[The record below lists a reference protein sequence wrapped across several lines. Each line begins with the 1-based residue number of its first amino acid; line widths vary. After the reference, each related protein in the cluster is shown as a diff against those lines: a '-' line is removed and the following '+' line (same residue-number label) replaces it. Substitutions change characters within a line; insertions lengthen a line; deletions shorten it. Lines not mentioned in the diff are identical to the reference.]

1 MNFHKYQALGNTY
14 VILETDECPTA
25 AQIRAICHPS
35 YGVGADGLIVDSHME
50 APDHFRAHFFNPDGS
65 EAEKSG
71 NGLRIYARY
80 LWDNLEVAAEP
91 FTIHTAGGP
100 VLAHVLGQGR
110 EVVLQMGQ
118 VRLGEPFGEP
128 LTIGDQTWTMYTA
141 DMGNPHCVIVVEET
155 TAELAQKYGPL
166 VEQHGRF
173 PHRTNVQFV
182 QVLDERNVR
191 LEIWERG
198 AGYTLASGTSSCA
211 ATAVL
216 HRLGL
221 CQQQVIAHMP
231 GGTLAISLDE
241 QTHATL
247 RGGVAKICSGHLS
260 HDLLRT
266 LGLPLPVE

>member
-14 VILETDECPTA
+14 LILEVDEPPTA
-25 AQIRAICHPS
+25 AQIRTICHPS
-35 YGVGADGLIVDSHME
+35 YGVGVDGLIVDSHIDD
-50 APDHFRAHFFNPDGS
+50 PHHFRAQFFNPDGS

-80 LWDNLEVAAEP
+80 LWDSLEVADES
-91 FTIHTAGGP
+91 FTIDTTGGR
-100 VLAHVLGQGR
+100 VYAQVVENGR
-110 EVVLQMGQ
+110 EVVLQMGEI
-118 VRLGEPFGEP
+118 RLGEPFGEE
-128 LTIGDQTWTMYTA
+128 LTLGDHLFTIYTA
-141 DMGNPHCVIVVEET
+141 DAGNPHCVIVVDEA
-155 TAELAQKYGPL
+155 TAELAQQYGPL
-166 VEQHGRF
+166 IEQDGRF
-173 PHRTNVQFV
+173 PNRTNVQFV
-182 QVLDERNVR
+182 QVVDEQNIR

-198 AGYTLASGTSSCA
+198 TGYTLASGTSSCA

-221 CQQQVIAHMP
+221 CQRQVTVHMP
-231 GGTLAISLDE
+231 GGMLTISLDE
-241 QTHATL
+241 QNHATL